1 MTTAK
6 DKIADI
12 AEGVGRYFLFG
23 LILFIPIGNAGIE
36 TCFGFILLCFLI
48 KKIIRP
54 DFAFLKK
61 PEHILLL
68 IFFIFCGLSM
78 FNSGPYIKKSLIA
91 LFLKWLKYIA
101 VFLIA
106 QDLLS
111 TDKHLKRVLA
121 AVLIVAGI
129 IGIDA
134 IAQFFIGF
142 DLFRHSPAFVVQIPN
157 GTACRGLTASFK
169 HYNGFG
175 AYLTVVLLLAA
186 ALLFSPKKL
195 NSPWPRRILLFF
207 LAGLLAL
214 CLLLSGSRGAWLGFI
229 CGLTLMILLCRQYK
243 RLLLL
248 TGSFIAVLIVFSA
261 LRERVLSILRP
272 EGDSLR
278 FGVWRAA
285 FQLIRKNPFLGKGIG
300 TFMDYYRQQRPD
312 ISPVYAHNC
321 YLQIWAETGIFSLL
335 TFILF
340 FSLVLYKGIMAY
352 RKNPNP
358 FLLGLICGLF
368 GFLVHCFFD
377 SHLYSLQLAFLF
389 WLMLGSLVAATKL
402 AADNN
407 RPETA

>member
-1 MTTAK
+1 MATAK
-6 DKIADI
+6 EKIADI
-12 AEGVGRYFLFG
+12 AEGIGQYFLFG
-23 LILFIPIGNAGIE
+23 LILFIPIGNAGVE
-36 TCFGFILLCFLI
+36 TCFGFILVCFLI

-61 PEHILLL
+61 PEHALLL

-78 FNSGPYIKKSLIA
+78 VNSGPYIKKSLIA
-91 LFLKWLKYIA
+91 LFLKWLKYIG

-106 QDLLS
+106 QDFLS
-111 TDKHLKRVLA
+111 TDKYLKRALV

-142 DLFRHSPAFVVQIPN
+142 DLFRHSPAFVVSIPN

-175 AYLTVVLLLAA
+175 AYLTVVLSLAI

-195 NSPWPRRILLFF
+195 NLPKPKQVLLF
-207 LAGLLAL
+207 LLNGLLAV
-214 CLLLSGSRGAWLGFI
+214 CLLLAGSRGAWLGFI

-243 RLLLL
+243 RLILL
-248 TGSFIAVLIVFSA
+248 TGSFIGALIVFPA
-261 LRERVLSILRP
+261 LRERIFSILRP

-285 FQLIRKNPFLGKGIG
+285 FRLIRENPFLGKGIG
-300 TFMDYYRQQRPD
+300 TFMAYYRQQRPD

-340 FSLVLYKGIMAY
+340 LSLILYKGIKAY
-352 RKNPNP
+352 RKKTNPL
-358 FLLGLICGLF
+358 LLGLICGLF

-389 WLMLGSLVAATKL
+389 WLMLGSLVAATRL
-402 AADNN
+402 TVD
-407 RPETA
+407 

>member
-1 MTTAK
+1 MTTPK
-6 DKIADI
+6 EKIADI
-12 AEGVGRYFLFG
+12 AERVGRFFFFG
-23 LILFIPIGNAGIE
+23 LILFIPIGNAGVE
-36 TCFGFILLCFLI
+36 TCFGFVLICFLI

-68 IFFIFCGLSM
+68 LFFIFCGLSM
-78 FNSGPYIKKSLIA
+78 VNSGPYIKKSLTA
-91 LFLKWLKYIA
+91 LFLKWFKYIGL
-101 VFLIA
+101 FLIT

-111 TDKHLKRVLA
+111 NEKYIKRAMA
-121 AVLIVAGI
+121 AVLVVGGI

-142 DLFRHSPAFVVQIPN
+142 DLFRNNPAFVVHIPN

-175 AYLTVVLLLAA
+175 AYLIVVLSLAT

-195 NSPWPRRILLFF
+195 NLPEPKRVLLFL
-207 LAGLLAL
+207 LAGLLAV
-214 CLLLSGSRGAWLGFI
+214 CLLLAGSRGAWLGFI
-229 CGLTLMILLCRQYK
+229 CGLALMILLCRQYK
-243 RLLLL
+243 RLILL
-248 TGSFIAVLIVFSA
+248 TGSFIGALIIFPA
-261 LRERVLSILRP
+261 LRERIFSTLRP

-278 FGVWRAA
+278 LDVWSAA
-285 FQLIRKNPFLGKGIG
+285 FQLIRENPFLGKGVG
-300 TFMDYYRQQRPD
+300 TFMAYYHQQRPD
-312 ISPVYAHNC
+312 VSPVYAHNC

-335 TFILF
+335 AFIFF
-340 FSLVLYKGIMAY
+340 FSLILYKGIKVY
-352 RKNPNP
+352 RKNLNP

-368 GFLVHCFFD
+368 GFLIHCFFD

-402 AADNN
+402 ATNQHN
-407 RPETA
+407 V